1 MCDILSIYIYVKKKY
16 NFFYVINITQKI
28 KNIFYIYIICKIFR
42 RVGTIMAYAILTMD
56 KYHTFHQL
64 SGLQRHN
71 DREIPLPH
79 VDGSKSIFNQ
89 NLIHPGGTY
98 TEAFKNRLLEAEVQY
113 GHKVRSRRNSV
124 LLFEFM
130 LTYSKDADVPIKE
143 WAQANV
149 DWLKRKFGEENIIS
163 CVLHMDETTPH
174 IHADIIPIDK
184 NGNLAAKNVIDGPF
198 ALKKLQTEYAK
209 EMEQFGLTR
218 GEKNTKAKKRTLKE
232 FYGAVNEIDKNPAP
246 EKFPD
251 ESEEEYI
258 KRLKEYI
265 RMQKLAIYK
274 LTLDADRNADVID
287 TRVDNALYEYS
298 NAINLYNQIADN
310 YDSDLD
316 IINRRLFNY
325 IQLERAVPRA
335 ELDKVIKFLKEKY
348 PPEESVLSYAPLPP
362 RLRNNDDEEKK
373 EDKKKIKVQ
382 LLE

>member
-1 MCDILSIYIYVKKKY
+1 
-16 NFFYVINITQKI
+16 
-28 KNIFYIYIICKIFR
+28 
-42 RVGTIMAYAILTMD
+42 MAYAILTMD